1 MTKATHTPGPWHRNI
16 RANGKYPVI
25 FVGRNQHVA
34 VATGHETISPDEI
47 EANIDLIAAAPELLA
62 ALEAL
67 HSCHRGF
74 SNSPDWT
81 ALDDDAREIAETAI
95 AKARGETR

>member
-1 MTKATHTPGPWHRNI
+1 MART
-16 RANGKYPVI
+16 
-25 FVGRNQHVA
+25 
-34 VATGHETISPDEI
+34 
-47 EANIDLIAAAPELLA
+47 IDLTPSWADPEHRARLSAAAPELLA

-95 AKARGETR
+95 AKARGEY